1 MNLDIFSQRSNIFL
15 RDFQRGKFINVTFC
29 TYDPTTTGNNCLV
42 DNILTNVL
50 IGPTAE
56 DGLIKTKA
64 SIETSKINR
73 LNAKNNNMFYIMTN
87 SDERRDSMIIKN
99 KGSTANYEEKS
110 LVKTSFLNY
119 DRFSYINLIPYKGIS
134 VISDI
139 DDTIKVTQVGNHAKL
154 LEHTF
159 LKEFQIVPEVYD
171 LYKQWNIDLKN
182 SDENIHFHYVSS
194 SPWPMAN
201 ILSDWIKNVKYPTGT
216 MHLKKFRLE
225 LFEPWGIDLTFFNLF
240 KNPTKYKV
248 STITNII
255 SNFPSRKFILVGD
268 SSEKDPEIYGIITRM
283 HPEKIL
289 CAIIRNVSTRPI
301 HISRMQQA
309 FLNVSSSKFI
319 TIDSSL
325 NAKSQLNI
333 LKINKN
339 GNCF

>member
-1 MNLDIFSQRSNIFL
+1 
-15 RDFQRGKFINVTFC
+15 
-29 TYDPTTTGNNCLV
+29 
-42 DNILTNVL
+42 
-50 IGPTAE
+50 
-56 DGLIKTKA
+56 
-64 SIETSKINR
+64 
-73 LNAKNNNMFYIMTN
+73 
-87 SDERRDSMIIKN
+87 
-99 KGSTANYEEKS
+99 
-110 LVKTSFLNY
+110 
-119 DRFSYINLIPYKGIS
+119 
-134 VISDI
+134 
-139 DDTIKVTQVGNHAKL
+139 
-154 LEHTF
+154 
-159 LKEFQIVPEVYD
+159 
-171 LYKQWNIDLKN
+171 
-182 SDENIHFHYVSS
+182 
-194 SPWPMAN
+194 
-201 ILSDWIKNVKYPTGT
+201 

-225 LFEPWGIDLTFFNLF
+225 LFEPWGIDLTLFNLF

-309 FLNVSSSKFI
+309 FFNVSSSKYI

-339 GNCF
+339 RNCF